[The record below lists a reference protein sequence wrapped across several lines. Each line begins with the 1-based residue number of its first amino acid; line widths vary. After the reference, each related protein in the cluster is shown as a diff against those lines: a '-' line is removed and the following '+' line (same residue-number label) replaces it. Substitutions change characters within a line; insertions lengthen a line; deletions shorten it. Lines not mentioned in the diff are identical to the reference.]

1 MKANLRKKCC
11 RYLITF
17 LSAIAVT
24 AGLLIPAQIKA
35 ADSYDKD
42 KKGSITINL
51 DDVKLDDTVTNKEGV
66 SVSVYQIASIN
77 HDRINIS
84 FDINSSL
91 SSTGVDVNDITTSD
105 FLLSTTKW
113 SPSHRLHSLHPFR
126 HRRCHISKRFSR
138 RLLIYS
144 WPVSFPCCTATGIF
158 PC

>member
-77 HDRINIS
+77 HNGINIS

-105 FLLSTTKW
+105 KNLNAAKKL
-113 SPSHRLHSLHPFR
+113 
-126 HRRCHISKRFSR
+126 
-138 RLLIYS
+138 
-144 WPVSFPCCTATGIF
+144 
-158 PC
+158 

>member
-84 FDINSSL
+84 FDIKCSQ
-91 SSTGVDVNDITTSD
+91 
-105 FLLSTTKW
+105 KA
-113 SPSHRLHSLHPFR
+113 
-126 HRRCHISKRFSR
+126 FSNNWKVR
-138 RLLIYS
+138 YYS
-144 WPVSFPCCTATGIF
+144 NNKEDRQEW
-158 PC
+158 

>member
-51 DDVKLDDTVTNKEGV
+51 DDVKQGDSITNKANV
-66 SVSVYQIASIN
+66 SISIYQVASIS
-77 HDRINIS
+77 HDGVNI
-84 FDINSSL
+84 
-91 SSTGVDVNDITTSD
+91 
-105 FLLSTTKW
+105 
-113 SPSHRLHSLHPFR
+113 
-126 HRRCHISKRFSR
+126 
-138 RLLIYS
+138 LLILL
-144 WPVSFPCCTATGIF
+144 VH
-158 PC
+158 